1 MKDKMNKIDNYIYA
15 RLWKAKLQAQSISLE
30 KILAEIG
37 KFYGLDVTDPD
48 TMVLIQERIP
58 KIRHRVDNRY
68 YLWKKK
74 RKTWADLLGVPE
86 NIIQKWRDEKRISN
100 EKSVKNLQVILA
112 DVNRSKQTP

>member
-1 MKDKMNKIDNYIYA
+1 MKDQKNKIDNYIYA

-58 KIRHRVDNRY
+58 RIRHRVDNRY

-74 RKTWADLLGVPE
+74 RKTWADLLDVPE

-100 EKSVKNLQVILA
+100 AKSVENLQVILA